1 VLDYLS
7 TKAEKQTESY
17 HEIMARILPSVNS
30 RHPVLSAVTK
40 LMNQLVGERYWSVQE
55 ICHLLD
61 ILQQRSRPVISVD
74 CRPERE
80 QADAYGF
87 SEEGEGAGGTLRKGL
102 SSFEKYKRRP
112 DTLSSLSYLEFL
124 KYYNFTRFDRI
135 TKRRGNQA
143 RILMYFPEY
152 KLSDNVEDFTCA
164 ASSFSSG

>member
-1 VLDYLS
+1 
-7 TKAEKQTESY
+7 
-17 HEIMARILPSVNS
+17 
-30 RHPVLSAVTK
+30 
-40 LMNQLVGERYWSVQE
+40 MNQLVGERDWSVQE

-61 ILQQRSRPVISVD
+61 IPLQQGSRPVISVD

-143 RILMYFPEY
+143 RILMYFKFPEY
-152 KLSDNVEDFTCA
+152 KLSDNVEDFARA
-164 ASSFSSG
+164 ASSFSSV